1 MLSRLNSSSC
11 PYVGGGSNTGTR
23 LRGGRDMQTRNM
35 NLIIPDLV
43 GSTRHAWH
51 LGTTTGNAG
60 PRERLGVHNWRTQE
74 GRRDGGRWTI
84 PFTIVDGLKH
94 AVNGQL

>member
-11 PYVGGGSNTGTR
+11 PCVGGGSNTGTR
-23 LRGGRDMQTRNM
+23 LRGGRDMQTRNV
-35 NLIIPDLV
+35 NLIIPELA
-43 GSTRHAWH
+43 GSTRHARH

-60 PRERLGVHNWRTQE
+60 LREWLGVHNGRTQE
-74 GRRDGGRWTI
+74 GGRDGGRWII
-84 PFTIVDGLKH
+84 PFAIVDGLKH